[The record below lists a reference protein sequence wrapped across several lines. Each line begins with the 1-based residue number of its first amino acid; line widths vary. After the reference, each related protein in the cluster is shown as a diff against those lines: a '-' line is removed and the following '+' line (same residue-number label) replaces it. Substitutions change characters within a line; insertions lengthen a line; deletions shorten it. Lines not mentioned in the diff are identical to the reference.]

1 MATVSTLYDFR
12 GITQKIKMFKLNPE
26 TTAESIH
33 GLYWD
38 DLKVIRKLPDEQ
50 LKSWE
55 YADVLRC
62 TERNHVNQKRSFD
75 LLSWEQSYTLD
86 FIYGIYH

>member
-1 MATVSTLYDFR
+1 MATTFDFTELTR
-12 GITQKIKMFKLNPE
+12 KIKKFKLDQD

-38 DLKVIRKLPDEQ
+38 DLKVVRKLPEEQ
-50 LKSWE
+50 LQTWE
-55 YADVLRC
+55 YASVLQC
-62 TERNHVNQKRSFD
+62 TERNHANQARSFN

-86 FIYGIYH
+86 FIYGVYH